1 VVMQYL
7 KVLFTYNA
15 KFAEDIIKAMRTL
28 DQKRFIE
35 EKVSSWGSLRNLVM
49 HLIEVEDYW
58 INKVITLGDFQPY
71 DFENFD
77 DLDKIEKRWKKIDT
91 DITRFLDKLTLAEL
105 NTERTVK
112 WDKKYSYPL
121 ERILQ
126 HLYTHTVHTRGQVVA
141 GIRALGGDVPCV
153 DII

>member
-1 VVMQYL
+1 MQYL
-7 KVLFTYNA
+7 KVLFAYNA
-15 KFAEDIIKAMRTL
+15 KFAEDIIMAMRTL
-28 DQKRFIE
+28 DQKRFVE

-58 INKVITLGDFQPY
+58 INKVITSGDFQPY
-71 DFENFD
+71 DFEKFT
-77 DLDKIEKRWKKIDT
+77 DLNSIEKRWKKIDT
-91 DITRFLDKLTLAEL
+91 DIIRFLENLTPAEL
-105 NTERTVK
+105 NTERAVK
-112 WDKKYSYPL
+112 WDKEYSYPL

-141 GIRALGGDVPCV
+141 GIRALSGDVPCV